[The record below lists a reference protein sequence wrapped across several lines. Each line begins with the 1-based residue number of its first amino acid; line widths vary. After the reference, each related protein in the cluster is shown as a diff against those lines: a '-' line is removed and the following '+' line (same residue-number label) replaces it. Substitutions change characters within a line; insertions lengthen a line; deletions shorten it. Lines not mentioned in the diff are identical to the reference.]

1 MSITATT
8 VEMSDPPPITVG
20 DWTGALGVVVALLIR
35 GSLPKRHVV
44 FTDRE
49 TAPGAGRTGP
59 DHPRTAATAL
69 RHALAI
75 MSARSQDELIDRA
88 LAAATHLTGA
98 TMAAIFTAGG
108 AVRTHGDDEDTSR
121 LAAVDA
127 GSLRAD
133 HTSGLDGLGP
143 AVVAEFGEH
152 LVVVAAGEG
161 RSLRLGATAVLELLL
176 AQTREARDRL
186 CELEQLTHRA
196 NRDPLT
202 GLHHHRPF
210 EQRLTESRPGR
221 TAIITLD
228 VDRFKKINDE
238 YGHEAGDHALV
249 TLVDAMRG
257 ALRDED
263 QLYRIG
269 GDEFAVVVDVNG
281 PAEAVAIARRLLAA
295 ARRVGQTVSAG
306 AAMHVHG
313 ETARQALVR
322 ADRALYDAKRAGR
335 DTIRLAGLSG
345 ARSAR
350 PGPAVLPGARSARAG
365 PAAPPPGARSAGPA
379 A

>member
-1 MSITATT
+1 
-8 VEMSDPPPITVG
+8 
-20 DWTGALGVVVALLIR
+20 
-35 GSLPKRHVV
+35 VV
-44 FTDRE
+44 FTDNQ
-49 TAPGAGRTGP
+49 TAAGRVEP
-59 DHPRTAATAL
+59 DQNRSAQAAL

-75 MSARSQDELIDRA
+75 MTARSHDELIDRT

-98 TMAAIFTAGG
+98 TVAAMFPGGAQPGATAGP
-108 AVRTHGDDEDTSR
+108 VRTHGDGDDTKR
-121 LAAVDA
+121 LATVDA
-127 GSLRAD
+127 ARLRAD
-133 HTSGLDGLGP
+133 RGGVLAGLGP
-143 AVVAEFGEH
+143 AVAADFGEH

-161 RSLRLGATAVLELLL
+161 RSLRVGATAVLELLL
-176 AQTREARDRL
+176 AQTREARDRM
-186 CELEQLTHRA
+186 CEVEQLTHRA

-249 TLVDAMRG
+249 SLVDAMRG

-306 AAMHVHG
+306 AAMHANG

-322 ADRALYDAKRAGR
+322 ADRALYQAKRAGR
-335 DTIRLAGLSG
+335 DTVRL
-345 ARSAR
+345 
-350 PGPAVLPGARSARAG
+350 AVLPSARSARAG
-365 PAAPPPGARSAGPA
+365 PAA
-379 A
+379 

>member
-1 MSITATT
+1 
-8 VEMSDPPPITVG
+8 
-20 DWTGALGVVVALLIR
+20 
-35 GSLPKRHVV
+35 VV
-44 FTDRE
+44 FTDNQ
-49 TAPGAGRTGP
+49 TAPGTGRAEP
-59 DHPRTAATAL
+59 DHNRSDATAL

-75 MSARSQDELIDRA
+75 MTARSHDELVDRT

-98 TMAAIFTAGG
+98 TVAAMFPGG
-108 AVRTHGDDEDTSR
+108 AGQPSTAVGPVRTHGDDEHTRR

-127 GSLRAD
+127 AALRAD
-133 HTSGLDGLGP
+133 RGDVLAGLGP

-161 RSLRLGATAVLELLL
+161 RSLRVDATGVLELLL
-176 AQTREARDRL
+176 AQTREARDRM

-249 TLVDAMRG
+249 SLVDAMRA

-306 AAMHVHG
+306 ASMHAHG

-322 ADRALYDAKRAGR
+322 ADRALYEAKRAGR
-335 DTIRLAGLSG
+335 DTARLAM
-345 ARSAR
+345 
-350 PGPAVLPGARSARAG
+350 LPSARSARAG
-365 PAAPPPGARSAGPA
+365 
-379 A
+379 